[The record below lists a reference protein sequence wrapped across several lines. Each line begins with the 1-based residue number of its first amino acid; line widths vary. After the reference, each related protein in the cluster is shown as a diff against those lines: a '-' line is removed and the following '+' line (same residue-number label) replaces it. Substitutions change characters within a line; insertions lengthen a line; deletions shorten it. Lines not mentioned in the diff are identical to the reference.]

1 MVFLLILLPF
11 TFIEFFYLPWIKAQ
25 EAARTPRKVAAGMRE
40 HVIITSFD
48 PGTRALVQRLRQHG
62 WRYVLVIPEADEA
75 LRLKDDGYEVVVG
88 KVDDPETYR
97 RLRVDQAAM
106 VVTTSTDV
114 VNSHVALTVREVSS
128 TVPIVCS
135 ADKGASVD
143 LLELAGAHHVLRF
156 EQLMGAAFARWTLG
170 GKTEANIIGEME
182 GVLVAEA
189 SAFGTPL
196 VGKTLKEIGLRAE
209 IGVTVAGVWKR
220 GHFEPSRFD
229 TRVDANT
236 VLVLVG
242 SKEHLAAYDARYSQ
256 YGQHEASI
264 VILGGGRVGQA
275 TARTLAQ
282 GHRDYRI
289 VDKDPGRIEDDDR
302 GVVGDAADLEVLK
315 RAGIDQARTV
325 IVTTHDDDVNV
336 YLTVYCRKLRPDAQ
350 IIARATRERTIA
362 SLHRAG
368 ADFVLSYASM
378 GASAMLNLLKQDK
391 VLLVAEGLDFFRVPV
406 PRSLAGTTIADC
418 GIREQTG
425 CSVVA
430 VKRDG
435 DMRVVP
441 NPTER
446 LPADGEMLMIGT
458 VQSEQ
463 RFLETYRD

>member
-1 MVFLLILLPF
+1 
-11 TFIEFFYLPWIKAQ
+11 
-25 EAARTPRKVAAGMRE
+25 
-40 HVIITSFD
+40 
-48 PGTRALVQRLRQHG
+48 
-62 WRYVLVIPEADEA
+62 
-75 LRLKDDGYEVVVG
+75 
-88 KVDDPETYR
+88 
-97 RLRVDQAAM
+97 
-106 VVTTSTDV
+106 
-114 VNSHVALTVREVSS
+114 
-128 TVPIVCS
+128 
-135 ADKGASVD
+135 
-143 LLELAGAHHVLRF
+143 
-156 EQLMGAAFARWTLG
+156 
-170 GKTEANIIGEME
+170 
-182 GVLVAEA
+182 
-189 SAFGTPL
+189 
-196 VGKTLKEIGLRAE
+196 
-209 IGVTVAGVWKR
+209 VWKR

-391 VLLVAEGLDFFRVPV
+391 VLLVAEG
-406 PRSLAGTTIADC
+406 A
-418 GIREQTG
+418 
-425 CSVVA
+425 
-430 VKRDG
+430 
-435 DMRVVP
+435 
-441 NPTER
+441 R
-446 LPADGEMLMIGT
+446 LLPSARAALLGGHDDRRLWYSRADGLQCRRSQT
-458 VQSEQ
+458 RRRHARRSQSD
-463 RFLETYRD
+463 RAAAGRWRDADDRHRAVRAALPRDVSRLTGR